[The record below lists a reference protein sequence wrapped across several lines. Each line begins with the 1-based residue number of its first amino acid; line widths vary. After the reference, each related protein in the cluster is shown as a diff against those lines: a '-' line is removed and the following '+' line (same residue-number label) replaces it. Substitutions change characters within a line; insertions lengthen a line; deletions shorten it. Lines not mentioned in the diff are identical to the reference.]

1 MLNYDSLSTDE
12 KLDIRGRL
20 LECATSLG
28 GKNYFL
34 SMVEAMR
41 SSYQHPLMSKES
53 TFRFDK
59 GVVKWQKVIFKEKV
73 DLLILL
79 ARDEQKTN
87 NLMPDKTEKK
97 YKTVMNLLR
106 AIGPMKFEAKPK
118 NSKDGD
124 GFIFNAIDVIDN
136 KTCRLNSIFEIVF
149 FVPLQIVK
157 KILINKI
164 KPV

>member
-1 MLNYDSLSTDE
+1 MLKYDNLSTDE
-12 KLDIRGRL
+12 KLEIKGRL

-53 TFRFDK
+53 AFRFDK

-97 YKTVMNLLR
+97 YLLMDLYLGMELL
-106 AIGPMKFEAKPK
+106 IMK
-118 NSKDGD
+118 
-124 GFIFNAIDVIDN
+124 I
-136 KTCRLNSIFEIVF
+136 
-149 FVPLQIVK
+149 
-157 KILINKI
+157 
-164 KPV
+164 